1 MPDAPDNLEDSEDV
15 FTKVKKMNAEKNVLE
30 TVENKIRKAEENR
43 QKLVMKR
50 NKKKRKFDEMAE
62 VMSQPSGSQLDQ
74 YHPVS
79 Q

>member
-50 NKKKRKFDEMAE
+50 NKKKRKYEMAE

>member
-1 MPDAPDNLEDSEDV
+1 MPDAPDIVEDPEDV
-15 FTKVKKMNAEKNVLE
+15 FFLKKMNAEKKVLE